1 MTWLPD
7 WPSVLLY
14 GTGGLAWT
22 RFVQERVTSRV
33 GESFGN
39 TTPIWEFGW
48 VAGVG
53 GEARLWDSN
62 WLLRVEYL
70 HYDFGNSGSFSSSF
84 ATGPFST
91 SESFTTGH
99 LTTDVVRAGLSYKFD

>member
-1 MTWLPD
+1 LTGIAA
-7 WPSVLLY
+7 SG
-14 GTGGLAWT
+14 GT
-22 RFVQERVTSRV
+22 S
-33 GESFGN
+33 
-39 TTPIWEFGW
+39 PIWEFGW

-70 HYDFGNSGSFSSSF
+70 HYDFGDSGSFSESVSQG
-84 ATGPFST
+84 ALSASIT
-91 SESFTTGH
+91 STTGH